1 MGETKG
7 KKIGTLRCRGLKPPV
22 IRGYAAAFNYW
33 FCAFGHT
40 EQYSEAIV
48 TAEDGSQR
56 VVPKGNPMS
65 SPDVTQM
72 IKQLVKRATR
82 PTAKDT
88 RHGRVPYEPKKAP
101 PFTLQQLLRMRAYC
115 LNTIEG
121 LRGIW
126 LWTVTLF
133 SFALFLRGE
142 EPLRLKLKNLR
153 LPANFTLGDP
163 ITLPK
168 RIEVKIPW
176 SKADRKAKG
185 VTLTLWSNPFNKQ
198 LCPVTALIAWLLVA
212 DIRGGY
218 LFPRVGKN
226 NRAVLRNCARG
237 VTTYRKTFLE
247 MSKALFE
254 KEFTTHSIRRSA
266 ARWAARCGAD
276 DSTIKRAGRWKSS
289 SFELYTQDARAE
301 MIKEQHDGN
310 PIFDHKM
317 WMFKPLR

>member
-1 MGETKG
+1 
-7 KKIGTLRCRGLKPPV
+7 
-22 IRGYAAAFNYW
+22 
-33 FCAFGHT
+33 
-40 EQYSEAIV
+40 
-48 TAEDGSQR
+48 
-56 VVPKGNPMS
+56 MS
-65 SPDVTQM
+65 SSGVTQT

-82 PTAKDT
+82 PTSKDT
-88 RHGRVPYEPKKAP
+88 RRGRVPYEPKKAP

-142 EPLRLKLKNLR
+142 EPLRLKVKNLR
-153 LPANFTLGDP
+153 LPANFSLGDP

-185 VTLTLWSNPFNKQ
+185 VTLTLWSNPLNKE

-212 DIRGGY
+212 DIRGGF

-276 DSTIKRAGRWKSS
+276 DSTIKRAGRWYVTCQ
-289 SFELYTQDARAE
+289 L
-301 MIKEQHDGN
+301 IKRVQC
-310 PIFDHKM
+310 IVAFM
-317 WMFKPLR
+317 R

>member
-1 MGETKG
+1 MCKCAYNNLKTFFSEVMGETKG

-33 FCAFGHT
+33 FCAFGHM

-163 ITLPK
+163 IALPK

-218 LFPRVGKN
+218 LFPRVGKIT
-226 NRAVLRNCARG
+226 VLSCETVPVGSPPTGKPFLRCPRLFLRRNSRHTA
-237 VTTYRKTFLE
+237 
-247 MSKALFE
+247 S
-254 KEFTTHSIRRSA
+254 
-266 ARWAARCGAD
+266 D
-276 DSTIKRAGRWKSS
+276 DQQLDG
-289 SFELYTQDARAE
+289 LLVVGQ
-301 MIKEQHDGN
+301 MIV
-310 PIFDHKM
+310 P
-317 WMFKPLR
+317 